1 MDDDDDDAISVSG
14 IGPAGILIS
23 QNNYNSL
30 DNDRDSGNQNF
41 SSPTKQRSAKN
52 QSKPMKINLPN
63 MTRSIELQQNGARSD
78 SDRSS
83 QWGPGFE
90 DLPPAHKQMLR
101 DLRSDSNREEFAKR

>member
-1 MDDDDDDAISVSG
+1 MGQQQQDDDENFHATFAEKQKLVDDDDDDAISVSG

-63 MTRSIELQQNGARSD
+63 MTRSIELQ
-78 SDRSS
+78 
-83 QWGPGFE
+83 
-90 DLPPAHKQMLR
+90 
-101 DLRSDSNREEFAKR
+101 